1 MIDNQECIQLINTAI
16 IKRKEK
22 ALDTTYEERLSKV
35 CQSKALKALSV
46 AITELA
52 REENISYD
60 QAAIQIVETV
70 NELDQVWTNYV
81 LMEGINNIKSML
93 KGEKTSETRQ
103 H

>member
-70 NELDQVWTNYV
+70 NEPSNADNPA
-81 LMEGINNIKSML
+81 NKAADSNA
-93 KGEKTSETRQ
+93 KTRS
-103 H
+103 